1 MASENYNSLRGRKQ
15 LIRSQR
21 VRVELDFQP
30 SQADAEAAGLRQ
42 LGKHHV
48 QVISSKSKRPLNT
61 EGKIYSVGYD
71 SLLPVLNKPAVILG
85 EMRHFKIFL
94 FSSFS
99 HFYLSRFPREPW

>member
-30 SQADAEAAGLRQ
+30 SQADAEAAGFRQ

-48 QVISSKSKRPLNT
+48 QVISSKSKRPFNT
-61 EGKIYSVGYD
+61 EGRSI
-71 SLLPVLNKPAVILG
+71 LLAAIP
-85 EMRHFKIFL
+85 
-94 FSSFS
+94 
-99 HFYLSRFPREPW
+99 FYQF